1 MDLPRGDRVRVSS
14 EGVARRSETA
24 RKTKRE
30 PHKAALSAVCP
41 STVGLRIDI
50 PEGEGQDVGARRLLD
65 VQHDIRVRERREAY
79 CPVPVRA
86 FGLRARR
93 CRWRNVRREGDLA
106 VVRRDRLCWAR
117 HVLRNTG
124 LTRYNVSTV
133 VHTLIGP
140 FPSPAA
146 FPLQVRPVLTDFVHV
161 GVPMKWGLW
170 AKAAR
175 ENPTIRNSASNRAIP
190 YFNGRMGNLL
200 SKFNANK
207 YSQRGRTRLTTTC
220 TPKFLSKGDDS
231 LHSEAPTQRGLRAV
245 QPKAF
250 STKDPRGL

>member
-124 LTRYNVSTV
+124 LTRCNVSTV
-133 VHTLIGP
+133 VHTLIRSCHRVGRQERGSRTVP
-140 FPSPAA
+140 QSGRLPAA
-146 FPLQVRPVLTDFVHV
+146 GQTRANGLCARGSADEVGTLGEGCQREPDDQEQREQQSNTVL
-161 GVPMKWGLW
+161 
-170 AKAAR
+170 
-175 ENPTIRNSASNRAIP
+175 
-190 YFNGRMGNLL
+190 
-200 SKFNANK
+200 
-207 YSQRGRTRLTTTC
+207 
-220 TPKFLSKGDDS
+220 
-231 LHSEAPTQRGLRAV
+231 
-245 QPKAF
+245 
-250 STKDPRGL
+250 